1 MKGELIG
8 INEAKTSATSDGSS
22 VDNIGFAIPIDK
34 AEESLQDLMNL
45 PTREKAD
52 ESQAS
57 YLGIQ
62 GGSYQEQEISVTLG
76 SAADAE
82 G

>member
-8 INEAKTSATSDGSS
+8 INGAKTSANSDGSS

-45 PTREKAD
+45 PTREKVD

>member
-1 MKGELIG
+1 MRQR
-8 INEAKTSATSDGSS
+8 
-22 VDNIGFAIPIDK
+22 
-34 AEESLQDLMNL
+34 LQQLLTDL
-45 PTREKAD
+45 PTREKVV

>member
-8 INEAKTSATSDGSS
+8 INGAKTSANSDGSS

-45 PTREKAD
+45 PTREKVD

-76 SAADAE
+76 SATDAE
-82 G
+82 R

>member
-1 MKGELIG
+1 MRQR
-8 INEAKTSATSDGSS
+8 
-22 VDNIGFAIPIDK
+22 
-34 AEESLQDLMNL
+34 LQQLLTDL